1 VPRVRGEPGQAGAL
15 GSDRGAGGEG
25 GGGRGDRREAS
36 DRFGAQDEEHH
47 FPGAQAAE

>member
-1 VPRVRGEPGQAGAL
+1 VPRVRGESGEAGAL
-15 GSDRGAGGEG
+15 GSDRGEGGEG
-25 GGGRGDRREAS
+25 GGGDRREAS